1 MDLAAP
7 AIDVYVESFAGNV
20 SDQGKGRPFLVLH
33 GGGGPESIAAL
44 AASLS
49 SAGRVIAPTHPG
61 FAGTPRPEWCASI
74 GDLVLL
80 YLALLD
86 RLELNDVVVI
96 GNSIGG
102 WIACE
107 MALRASPRISSIV
120 LLNAVGIDPG
130 IAGWTMINPAKLT
143 PQERAARAFFN
154 PGKFATAPSGSA
166 AAAVAATDYAALKKY
181 AGTPFMVDPSLRA
194 RLAAMSVPALV
205 LWGETDLFVDIEYG
219 RIYAKSIPEARFEA
233 IPEAGHFPQI
243 EQRDEV
249 QRKILQWLALL

>member
-7 AIDVYVESFAGNV
+7 AIDVYVESFARSV

-33 GGGGPESIAAL
+33 GGGGPQSIAAF

-86 RLELNDVVVI
+86 RLELN
-96 GNSIGG
+96 
-102 WIACE
+102 
-107 MALRASPRISSIV
+107 
-120 LLNAVGIDPG
+120 AVGIDPG

-154 PGKFATAPSGSA
+154 PGKFATALSGSA

-219 RIYAKSIPEARFEA
+219 RIFAKSIPDARFEA